1 MISRRSFVKASGVA
15 LVTMPL
21 FLMGCSGENSTSN
34 PVSNDSPNDDSTV
47 DSADSDSEAT
57 KNQADNQMTSSEV
70 TEFDTFEEALRA
82 CEKRTGGFFQNRQG
96 KYQLLD
102 QFVGSNR
109 NNVYQVAGSTDD
121 KHFTAYYPED
131 ASVDSL
137 SAAEANFIDFPVG
150 STIYTTSTSELV
162 LGMMFAGN
170 VYLSENKFNAWSPDE
185 IEGVEISS
193 PKKRG
198 EIMADAGYTAYGY
211 WYGSDNPSSFTWGKY
226 EGTKYTEKTEQVKT
240 FALLFEAI
248 WKNKEKQSR
257 MTIALKPEKTKNG
270 YFTIDTSEVPAGIYM
285 TGDPRDKT
293 SGPQFVIKFTE

>member
-1 MISRRSFVKASGVA
+1 MISRRSFVKASGMA
-15 LVTMPL
+15 LATMPL
-21 FLMGCSGENSTSN
+21 FLMGCSDENSTSN

-47 DSADSDSEAT
+47 DSVDNDSKA
-57 KNQADNQMTSSEV
+57 SSEV

-82 CEKRTGGFFQNRQG
+82 CEKRTGGFFQNRRG

-109 NNVYQVAGSTDD
+109 NNVYHVAGSTDD

-131 ASVDSL
+131 TSVDSL
-137 SAAEANFIDFPVG
+137 SAAEANFIDFPIG
-150 STIYTTSTSELV
+150 STIYTTSTSEFV

-170 VYLSENKFNAWSPDE
+170 IYLSENKFNAWSPDE

-193 PKKRG
+193 PKKRS

-226 EGTKYTEKTEQVKT
+226 EGTKYTEKTELVKT

-248 WKNKEKQSR
+248 WKNKETQSR
-257 MTIALKPEKTKNG
+257 MTIALKPEKTKDG
-270 YFTIDTSEVPAGIYM
+270 YFTIDTSEVLAGTYM

>member
-15 LVTMPL
+15 LATMPL

-57 KNQADNQMTSSEV
+57 KNQADNKMTSSEV

-82 CEKRTGGFFQNRQG
+82 CEKRTGDFFQNRQG
-96 KYQLLD
+96 KFQLLNP
-102 QFVGSNR
+102 FVGSNR
-109 NNVYQVAGSTDD
+109 NNIYRIAGSTAD

-131 ASVDSL
+131 TSVDSL

-150 STIYTTSTSELV
+150 STIYTTSTIEFV

-170 VYLSENKFNAWSPDE
+170 VYLSENEFITWNPAE
-185 IEGVEISS
+185 IEGVEVSTS
-193 PKKRG
+193 TKVNG
-198 EIMADAGYTAYGY
+198 MMADAGYTRYGY
-211 WYGSDNPSSFTWGKY
+211 RYGSDNPSSFTWGKY
-226 EGTKYTEKTEQVKT
+226 EGTKYIEKTEQVKT
-240 FALLFEAI
+240 FALLSEAI
-248 WKNKEKQSR
+248 WKDKEKLRR
-257 MTIALKPEKTKNG
+257 MTIDLKPEKTKNG

-285 TGDPRDKT
+285 TGDPSDKT
-293 SGPQFVIKFTE
+293 LGSHFVIKFTE